1 MLEKWD
7 KRIVFEIV
15 LIYLENKVDTCSPT
29 TISRSCSS
37 KQWMWWST
45 PPPSFPYPFISD
57 FLGYP
62 IAPTDASLCH
72 CPIKISISF
81 YCHYKCH
88 DMLLSLQMSVLFN
101 RLFSRPSY
109 SYNFPYRCLDHQW
122 TLTVEYHDLGTN
134 GGHGAGGVG
143 VGGAPT
149 DVAALVTHFRPA
161 DNKVTKQRER
171 VLLMDPF
178 GYQNPALPV
187 LIPIGHEVPFK
198 EPIDSVRGTTWPGG
212 VTGQGQWIVQVDDL
226 VVLDIHY
233 INGCKINQQN

>member
-1 MLEKWD
+1 M
-7 KRIVFEIV
+7 VFEIV
-15 LIYLENKVDTCSPT
+15 LIYLDTKVYTCTPT
-29 TISRSCSS
+29 TISRSCSY
-37 KQWMWWST
+37 QAMNVIIY
-45 PPPSFPYPFISD
+45 PPPLSLPLPTPSLSDSINGDAVISD
-57 FLGYP
+57 FLGYS
-62 IAPTDASLCH
+62 IAPTHVSLCH
-72 CPIKISISF
+72 CLLKISISF

-109 SYNFPYRCLDHQW
+109 SYNFPNRCLDHQW
-122 TLTVEYHDLGTN
+122 TLTVEDHDLGTN

-198 EPIDSVRGTTWPGG
+198 EPIDSVRGTT
-212 VTGQGQWIVQVDDL
+212 
-226 VVLDIHY
+226 
-233 INGCKINQQN
+233 